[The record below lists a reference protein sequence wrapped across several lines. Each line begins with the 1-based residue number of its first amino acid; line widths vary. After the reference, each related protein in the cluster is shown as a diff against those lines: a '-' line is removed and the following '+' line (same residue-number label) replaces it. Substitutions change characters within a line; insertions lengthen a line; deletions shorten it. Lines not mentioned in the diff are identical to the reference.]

1 VSRKS
6 LIRVGGLF
14 LEGGLQFKVT
24 TVVMVEIEVP
34 SLQDWRSTSDGPLH
48 VVFLVHLVLSSWSM
62 LGYWSGN
69 KLLMHNV
76 FLLLCILWALHNK
89 TNSSPVILS
98 LLIDIVSILL
108 DIIVLA
114 ISYPH
119 EAKSSDQF
127 SAVMAIFNLIF
138 RVASI
143 YVIYQCWKERRD
155 TFDGI
160 YGTTTGP
167 PHAPSV
173 ISGIPAARSASRV
186 SNRPTQQNNTENT
199 NGM

>member
-1 VSRKS
+1 
-6 LIRVGGLF
+6 
-14 LEGGLQFKVT
+14 
-24 TVVMVEIEVP
+24 MVEIEVP
-34 SLQDWRSTSDGPLH
+34 NLQDWRSTSDGPLH

-62 LGYWSGN
+62 LGFWSGN
-69 KLLMHNV
+69 KLLLQNT
-76 FLLLCILWALHNK
+76 FLLLCILWALQNK
-89 TNSSPVILS
+89 SNSSPIILS

-114 ISYPH
+114 VWYPH
-119 EAKSSDQF
+119 EAKSSEQF

-160 YGTTTGP
+160 YGTTTAP
-167 PHAPSV
+167 PASV

-186 SNRPTQQNNTENT
+186 SNRPVKQNTTEDT
-199 NGM
+199 NGMYS